1 MNKRHTTKP
10 PKTCK
15 HLHYQKPALQCLL
28 KQSHHEGQTTI
39 AFYGK
44 KIQQTSLVRITIANK
59 SFRLK
64 QKDLEQSRRNILSEH
79 GQSRRMTMHPL
90 RLRRNEAY
98 HTTFLDTPSYP
109 SRQRKQESGKTSRTL
124 ESNQDLG
131 REARPRMPNHLL
143 PSTDYL
149 APTLKRASNT
159 TTETI
164 SHQAQTH
171 NKQQKGS
178 KLKFTRR
185 ELTKEVMHRSSAR
198 DLIDEKSLKHARI

>member
-1 MNKRHTTKP
+1 MNKRQTTKP

-15 HLHYQKPALQCLL
+15 HLSETSSTMFVKAVPPRGPNHNRLL
-28 KQSHHEGQTTI
+28 W
-39 AFYGK
+39 K

-79 GQSRRMTMHPL
+79 GLSRRMTMHPL

-185 ELTKEVMHRSSAR
+185 E
-198 DLIDEKSLKHARI
+198 